1 MIELDEVWSFVG
13 SKQQPVWLWFALE
26 RTTRRILGWVVGDR
40 SQETAFK
47 LWDALPLTYEQR
59 LKATFCTD
67 LFFRVQFVY
76 DDLYDTAGS
85 VEPCEE
91 PAESGLRWGLDWD
104 EGNRKHFRETARLT
118 PGQVETGIEGG
129 YVFLE
134 ADLEHDCRYRY
145 LFQPE
150 PPLTAVQFVETPVF
164 RLIIDTSRGT
174 FRPVTAFRETNAR
187 HQQLYLDHKR
197 RGELE

>member
-67 LFFRVQFVY
+67 EWDAY
-76 DDLYDTAGS
+76 N
-85 VEPCEE
+85 EPLL
-91 PAESGLRWGLDWD
+91 GT
-104 EGNRKHFRETARLT
+104 H
-118 PGQVETGIEGG
+118 
-129 YVFLE
+129 
-134 ADLEHDCRYRY
+134 
-145 LFQPE
+145 
-150 PPLTAVQFVETPVF
+150 
-164 RLIIDTSRGT
+164 RLIGK
-174 FRPVTAFRETNAR
+174 AFTTHIERFNNTLRQRLGRLVRTTLSFSKSLPCLHAALALFISDY
-187 HQQLYLDHKR
+187 HASP
-197 RGELE
+197 